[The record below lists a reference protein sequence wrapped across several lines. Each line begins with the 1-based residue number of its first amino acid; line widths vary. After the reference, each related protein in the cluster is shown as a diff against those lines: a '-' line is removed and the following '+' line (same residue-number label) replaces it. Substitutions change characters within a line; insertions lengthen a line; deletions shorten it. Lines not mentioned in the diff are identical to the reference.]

1 MRPKL
6 KEDPR
11 EWQKFALAATVGL
24 AAMGGVLCWR
34 GIVPAGWLVW
44 WLALLGLALLA
55 ALLRPA
61 WFRGFYRAGATAG
74 YHVGQFMGQ
83 VLLVLFF
90 FLILTPLGLA
100 LRLAGKDLLRLKRDR
115 SASSYWQPAPR
126 ESQLDKMF

>member
-1 MRPKL
+1 MKLKL
-6 KEDPR
+6 KEDAR
-11 EWQKFALAATVGL
+11 EWRKFTLAALAGL
-24 AAMGGVLCWR
+24 AALGGVLCWR
-34 GIVPAGWLVW
+34 GVVPGRWLVW
-44 WLALLGLALLA
+44 WLAALGVALLA
-55 ALLRPA
+55 VLLRPA

-90 FLILTPLGLA
+90 FLVLTPLGLA

-115 SASSYWQPAPR
+115 SADSYWQPAPR